1 MASNDFLPKAR
12 SFKFIDEIEL
22 PRVRSLVKSSE
33 FYFLSAMYSPF
44 CLRTCT
50 GSLPVD
56 SYIQFT
62 KMEVYIMQTMA
73 KAFEIVRDSGEM
85 EYADALFTYRG
96 THSSTGTA
104 QIPHGGVSTFDVGDG
119 APFEV
124 VSSYAEDLLSQAKI
138 FFIGSLEYKTIA
150 YIVAKVAA
158 VLRLYHSIGRQFM
171 KWIIGNQRY
180 RHWFQYYGS
189 DMFKSLVEQIEYLLN
204 KSFANLSVVQ
214 LQLLDDCYRI
224 GLSNL
229 LSSFTQ
235 QSVQAVVPILAPPFQ
250 INDIYLVCQL
260 SCVISFKEGF
270 SPSLDSGLVVELG
283 PEYKELVETLVPFVS
298 VSFDMRKV
306 EKAFQKLSDLK
317 DCLHREIEASEQ
329 SIQTFIDHVLVN
341 SDFILLINKLHHQKE
356 SGCPVHLYSLD
367 FSPDFINSIF
377 QTEINNRMMDY
388 SVGISTSRILKYP
401 DAMECSNN
409 ICVGSVVEDLLCL
422 LRAEIGIV
430 VEPAE
435 SLIKLATKFAVKFV
449 PLLDLLVNKQ
459 QDNDARRPVVWKH
472 EGILYVAKDWCDVA
486 AFVCCL
492 HNI

>member
-62 KMEVYIMQTMA
+62 KMEVYIYA
-73 KAFEIVRDSGEM
+73 DNGFEIVRNSGEE
-85 EYADALFTYRG
+85 EYADVLLRIEE
-96 THSSTGTA
+96 HILRQA
-104 QIPHGGVSTFDVGDG
+104 QHRLHMEVSTFDVGEG

-124 VSSYAEDLLSQAKI
+124 VSSYAKDLLSQAKI
-138 FFIGSLEYKTIA
+138 FFVGSLEDKTIA

-204 KSFANLSVVQ
+204 KSCANLSVVQ
-214 LQLLDDCYRI
+214 LQLLDNCYRI

-235 QSVQAVVPILAPPFQ
+235 QSVQAVVPILAPPF
-250 INDIYLVCQL
+250 
-260 SCVISFKEGF
+260 KEGF
-270 SPSLDSGLVVELG
+270 SPSRDSGLVVELG
-283 PEYKELVETLVPFVS
+283 PEYKKLVETLVPFVS
-298 VSFDMRKV
+298 ISKV
-306 EKAFQKLSDLK
+306 EKAFQKLSDLR
-317 DCLHREIEASEQ
+317 DCLYREIEASEQ
-329 SIQTFIDHVLVN
+329 SVQTFIDNVLVN
-341 SDFILLINKLHHQKE
+341 SDFIFLINKLHHQKE

-388 SVGISTSRILKYP
+388 SVGISTSRIMKYP

-449 PLLDLLVNKQ
+449 PLLDLLGKKSQ
-459 QDNDARRPVVWKH
+459 LARTNNRIMMPGGLSCGNTKVFYMWPRIGAMLLHSFVVFIIFNTPRLV
-472 EGILYVAKDWCDVA
+472 ILYNEDEDS
-486 AFVCCL
+486 
-492 HNI
+492 